1 MKKLLFIIACIFSIS
16 ILHAQG
22 DTKYYV
28 YGVDFTHAKVYAAE
42 ESVEQF
48 AQAFEGINMLLITEP
63 EKYDFSFMLD
73 SYRTKLSLDPMMKLL
88 SSCDYSDL
96 KTYDREFPEI
106 DCAQCVKSYELPQ
119 TEGMG
124 VVLIAKLLDK
134 PNKLAIYSVVIF
146 DIATREIV
154 AEMEVGGYAGGFGLK
169 NYWARTV
176 YNILISTKFR
186 NNNFVK

>member
-16 ILHAQG
+16 ILHAK
-22 DTKYYV
+22 DIKTCYV

-73 SYRTKLSLDPMMKLL
+73 SYRTTLSLDPMMKLL

-96 KTYDREFPEI
+96 KTYNREFPEI
-106 DCAQCVKSYELPQ
+106 DCAQCVKSYDLPQ

-124 VVLIAKLLDK
+124 VVLIAKMLDK
-134 PNKLAIYSVVIF
+134 PNRLAIYNVVLF
-146 DIATREIV
+146 DIATREIIAQDEV
-154 AEMEVGGYAGGFGLK
+154 AGYAEGFGLR

-176 YNILISTKFR
+176 YNILISTRYKKGV
-186 NNNFVK
+186 FVQ

>member
-1 MKKLLFIIACIFSIS
+1 MKKFLLIVACIFSIS

-63 EKYDFSFMLD
+63 GKYDFASMIGG
-73 SYRTKLSLDPMMKLL
+73 YRTTLCLDPMMKLL

-96 KTYDREFPEI
+96 KTYNREFPEI
-106 DCAQCVKSYELPQ
+106 DCAQCVKSYDLPQ

-146 DIATREIV
+146 DIATRDIV

-176 YNILISTKFR
+176 YNILISTKYR
-186 NNNFVK
+186 NNKFVQ

>member
-1 MKKLLFIIACIFSIS
+1 MKKFLLIVACIFSIS

-73 SYRTKLSLDPMMKLL
+73 SYRTTLSLDPMMKLL

-106 DCAQCVKSYELPQ
+106 DCAQCVKSYDLPQ

-134 PNKLAIYSVVIF
+134 PNKLAIYDVVIF
-146 DIATREIV
+146 DIATRDIV
-154 AEMEVGGYAGGFGLK
+154 AEEEVVGYAGGFGLK

-176 YNILISTKFR
+176 YNILISTRYKKGI
-186 NNNFVK
+186 FVR

>member
-1 MKKLLFIIACIFSIS
+1 MKKLLFIIACIFSVS

-73 SYRTKLSLDPMMKLL
+73 SYRTTLSLDPMMKLL

-96 KTYDREFPEI
+96 KTYNREFPEI

-134 PNKLAIYSVVIF
+134 PNKLAIYDVVIF
-146 DIATREIV
+146 DIATRDIV
-154 AEMEVGGYAGGFGLK
+154 AEEEVVGYAGGFGLK

-176 YNILISTKFR
+176 YNILISTRYKKGV
-186 NNNFVK
+186 FVQ

>member
-1 MKKLLFIIACIFSIS
+1 MKKLLLIFACIFSIS
-16 ILHAQG
+16 ILHAEG

-63 EKYDFSFMLD
+63 EKYDFSYMLKCP
-73 SYRTKLSLDPMMKLL
+73 TTIVIDPMMKLL

-119 TEGMG
+119 TEGQG

-146 DIATREIV
+146 DIATRDIV

-176 YNILISTKFR
+176 YNILISTRYKKGR
-186 NNNFVK
+186 FVH

>member
-1 MKKLLFIIACIFSIS
+1 MKKLLLIFACIFSIS
-16 ILHAQG
+16 MLHAQSG
-22 DTKYYV
+22 EKYYV
-28 YGVDFTHAKVYAAE
+28 YGVDFTHVKVCAAE

-63 EKYDFSFMLD
+63 VKYDFSFMLD
-73 SYRTKLSLDPMMKLL
+73 SYRTTLSLDPMMKLL

-106 DCAQCVKSYELPQ
+106 DCAQCVKSYDLPQ

-134 PNKLAIYSVVIF
+134 PNKLAIYNVVLF
-146 DIATREIV
+146 DIATREIIAQEEV
-154 AEMEVGGYAGGFGLK
+154 AGYAGGFGLR
-169 NYWARTV
+169 NFWARSV
-176 YNILISTKFR
+176 YNVLQSTRYKKGR
-186 NNNFVK
+186 FVH

>member
-22 DTKYYV
+22 STKYYV

-73 SYRTKLSLDPMMKLL
+73 SYRTTLSLDPMMKLL

-134 PNKLAIYSVVIF
+134 PNKLAIYDVVIF
-146 DIATREIV
+146 DIATRDIV
-154 AEMEVGGYAGGFGLK
+154 AEEEVVGYAGGFGLK

-176 YNILISTKFR
+176 YNILISTRYKKGI
-186 NNNFVK
+186 FVQ